1 MSDAENMSRKELLQQ
16 NRFEKKLYAFAD
28 HAYRNKRH
36 YIGAAVSLFII
47 FLGSWGVWKYV
58 QSERVNQANLF
69 HIVRSK
75 ISNPALSNKERL
87 NQEIAALLEF
97 ARSGSSS
104 TLNVIALMESG
115 EALARQSQIN
125 QSISVFKDVI
135 NHPEVTVFLKNSAR
149 LSLAAL
155 FEQQKQWDEAEMMLG
170 SIDISSWDD
179 VRLRALARIAVEK
192 GEIEKARN
200 LLEQL
205 IESVPDSVF
214 RQESETLLL
223 TF

>member
-16 NRFEKKLYAFAD
+16 NRLEKNLYAFAD
-28 HAYRNKRH
+28 HAYRNKRM
-36 YIGAAVSLFII
+36 YICAAVSVVVII
-47 FLGSWGVWKYV
+47 LGTWGGWKYV
-58 QSERVNQANLF
+58 QSERVDQANLF
-69 HIVRSK
+69 HIARSK
-75 ISNPALSNKERL
+75 ISNPALSNEERL
-87 NQEIAALLEF
+87 NQGIAALQEF
-97 ARSGSSS
+97 ARSGSGS
-104 TLNVIALMESG
+104 TLSVIALMESG
-115 EALARQSQIN
+115 EALARQSQID

-135 NHPEVTVFLKNSAR
+135 NHADATVFSRNSAR

-155 FEQQKQWDEAEMMLG
+155 FEQQKQWDEAEMMLE
-170 SIDISSWDD
+170 SIDISSWNDL
-179 VRLRALARIAVEK
+179 RLRALARIAVDK

-223 TF
+223 TL

>member
-16 NRFEKKLYAFAD
+16 NRLEKKLYAFAD
-28 HAYRNKRH
+28 HAYRNKRM
-36 YIGAAVSLFII
+36 YISAAVSVVVII
-47 FLGSWGVWKYV
+47 LGTWGGWKYV

-69 HIVRSK
+69 HIARSK
-75 ISNPALSNKERL
+75 ISNPALSNEERL
-87 NQEIAALLEF
+87 NQGIAALQEF
-97 ARSGSSS
+97 ARSGSGS
-104 TLNVIALMESG
+104 TLSVIALMESG
-115 EALARQSQIN
+115 EALARQSQID

-135 NHPEVTVFLKNSAR
+135 NHPDSTVFLRNSAR

-155 FEQQKQWDEAEMMLG
+155 FEQQKQWDEAEMMLE
-170 SIDISSWDD
+170 SIDISSWND
-179 VRLRALARIAVEK
+179 VRLRALARIAVDK

-223 TF
+223 TL

>member
-1 MSDAENMSRKELLQQ
+1 MSDAEHMSRKELLKQ
-16 NRFEKKLYAFAD
+16 NRLEKKLYAFVD
-28 HAYRNKRH
+28 HAYRNKRM
-36 YIGAAVSLFII
+36 YIGAAVSLVVII
-47 FLGSWGVWKYV
+47 LGIWGGWKYV

-69 HIVRSK
+69 HIARSK

-87 NQEIAALLEF
+87 NQGIAALQEF
-97 ARSGSSS
+97 ARSGSGS
-104 TLNVIALMESG
+104 TLSVIALMESG
-115 EALARQSQIN
+115 EALARQSQID

-135 NHPEVTVFLKNSAR
+135 NHADATVFSRNSAR

-155 FEQQKQWDEAEMMLG
+155 FEQQKQWDEAEMMLE
-170 SIDISSWDD
+170 SIDISSWND
-179 VRLRALARIAVEK
+179 VRLRALARIAVDK
-192 GEIEKARN
+192 GEIEKARK

-223 TF
+223 TL